1 MRSSPEDDW
10 SEHSFVFGGVVS
22 IGEEILRVLFFWI
35 NRRLILE
42 VLPLREKGYKCTH
55 SQGLFEVIGNEVDL

>member
-1 MRSSPEDDW
+1 M
-10 SEHSFVFGGVVS
+10 FGGVVS